1 MQEKGEKERD
11 SSYTRL
17 GDRVRGRRGEEWGRK
32 EKGPGKERAPERQSL
47 TDGGRETEKGREA

>member
-17 GDRVRGRRGEEWGRK
+17 GDRVRGRRGEAWARK
-32 EKGPGKERAPERQSL
+32 EKGSGKERAPGE
-47 TDGGRETEKGREA
+47 GEA